1 MVVYNFKRITTVPS
15 AQNFVDIV
23 LSATQRRTPTEVH
36 THFAVSRI
44 RSFYMRKVKFA
55 QQTFHDR
62 LTLILDEFPVLD
74 DLHPFYADLL
84 NILYDKDH
92 YKLALGQLATARRL
106 IDNLA
111 QEHVRFLKYGDSL
124 YRCKQLKRAA
134 LGRMCTIIK
143 HQSASLAYL
152 EQVRQHLGRLP
163 SIDPASRTLICTG
176 FPNVGKSSLLNA
188 LTQADVDVQP
198 YAFTTKS
205 LFVGH
210 IDYEH
215 LRWQI
220 LDTPGILDHPLEQ
233 RNTIEMQGI
242 TALAHLRAAVLFVLD
257 ISETCGHTVAQQ
269 LALFDS
275 IRPLFAGKPLVV
287 ALNKV
292 DLVREAALPAD
303 ARALLD
309 ALRAQGVTLAP
320 MSTLTGEGVDDV
332 KRLACDSLLAQ
343 RTEEKLA
350 GAKAQ
355 SILTRL
361 HVALPQQRDRMA
373 RAPCIPHTVYAAR
386 AEKAEAARRAEA
398 AGESAPAPREL
409 TPAEREIEQERRDL
423 EVLARGENPWTDW
436 LKDHDKYLLAD
447 DAWKRDVVPEIIDG
461 MNIADYVDP
470 DIVARLEA
478 LEREED
484 MLVAQAAADGL
495 FDASDDEDVATARR
509 ADEVRGLRRVKAAE
523 NRLATG
529 GEGHRIARQ
538 IARPRTAEDLQKYLM
553 GLGIDPALAA
563 EAAKSA
569 AAKAQATAAGTVRKR
584 GRDIALKRAREEGDE
599 DEDEDEDDE
608 EEGAARGRR
617 RGRSEDAEEGRGMR
631 DEGEEDE
638 EEEKPLSRKAKRRA
652 LSMSRSRSM
661 APPRPMSLSAVSKA
675 NARVT
680 SVTGENDIKRVERL
694 QRRQYTH
701 LPHKGRSVDSDRRI
715 PDMKP
720 KHLYSGKRK
729 NGTHDRR

>member
-15 AQNFVDIV
+15 AKDFVDIV

-36 THFAVSRI
+36 KHFAVTRI

-163 SIDPASRTLICTG
+163 SIDPSSRTLICTG
-176 FPNVGKSSLLNA
+176 FPNVGKSSMLNC
-188 LTQADVDVQP
+188 LTKADVDVQP
-198 YAFTTKS
+198 YAFTTKN

-220 LDTPGILDHPLEQ
+220 IDTPGILDHPLEQ

-242 TALAHLRAAVLFVLD
+242 TALAHLRAAILFVLD
-257 ISETCGHTVAQQ
+257 ISETCGHSIEQQ
-269 LALFDS
+269 LALFQS

-287 ALNKV
+287 ALNKI
-292 DLVREAALPAD
+292 DLVREEDLPEES
-303 ARALLD
+303 RKLLNE
-309 ALRAQGVTLAP
+309 LRKQGVTLVP
-320 MSTLTGEGVDDV
+320 MSTLTGEGVMNV
-332 KRLACDSLLAQ
+332 QKTACDSLLAQ
-343 RTEEKLA
+343 RTEERLA
-350 GAKAQ
+350 GSKAQ

-361 HVALPQQRDRMA
+361 HVAVPQQRDNMQ
-373 RAPCIPHTVYAAR
+373 RAPCIPHTVIAAR
-386 AEKAEAARRAEA
+386 VAKAEKERS
-398 AGESAPAPREL
+398 GAPAVREL
-409 TPAEREIEQERRDL
+409 TPAEIEIEQERRDL
-423 EVLARGENPWTDW
+423 EMLERGENPWSDW
-436 LKDHDKYLLAD
+436 LKDHDKYFLEKEE
-447 DAWKRDVVPEIIDG
+447 WKKDVIPEIIDG
-461 MNIADYVDP
+461 MNIADFIDP
-470 DIVARLEA
+470 DIVSKLEA

-484 MLVAQAAADGL
+484 MLVAQAAAEGIYDE
-495 FDASDDEDVATARR
+495 SDEEDKEMAER
-509 ADEVRGLRRVKAAE
+509 AEAIHSKRMLKAAE
-523 NRLATG
+523 NRVAKK
-529 GEGHRIARQ
+529 GEARRIAKKT
-538 IARPRTAEDLQKYLM
+538 AAPRTAEDLQKYLM
-553 GLGIDPALAA
+553 SLGIDPALAA

-569 AAKAQATAAGTVRKR
+569 AAKANATSASTVRKR
-584 GRDIALKRAREEGDE
+584 GRDLAVRRGRDEDMDSDDE
-599 DEDEDEDDE
+599 DEDE
-608 EEGAARGRR
+608 EEGEGRGRR
-617 RGRSEDAEEGRGMR
+617 LRRIATDR
-631 DEGEEDE
+631 DEMKDEEEDE
-638 EEEKPLSRKAKRRA
+638 EDEEMAGLSRKAKRRA
-652 LSMSRSRSM
+652 LSLSRSRSVSV
-661 APPRPMSLSAVSKA
+661 ARPMSLSAISKLNDRA
-675 NARVT
+675 T
-680 SVTGENDIKRVERL
+680 SITGETDERRAEKL
-694 QRRQYTH
+694 RKVAHRKIRRE
-701 LPHKGRSVDSDRRI
+701 GRTGEADRRI
-715 PDMKP
+715 FNSMP
-720 KHLYSGKRK
+720 KHLFSGKRK

>member
-23 LSATQRRTPTEVH
+23 LSATQRKTPTEVH
-36 THFAVSRI
+36 THYAVSRI

-176 FPNVGKSSLLNA
+176 FPNVGKSSMLNA
-188 LTQADVDVQP
+188 LTNADVDVQP

-215 LRWQI
+215 LRWQV
-220 LDTPGILDHPLEQ
+220 LDTPGILDHPLEE

-242 TALAHLRAAVLFVLD
+242 TALAHLRAAILFVLD
-257 ISETCGHTVAQQ
+257 ISETCGHTIEQQ

-292 DLVREAALPAD
+292 DLVREDALPA
-303 ARALLD
+303 AQRALLD

-320 MSTLTGEGVDDV
+320 MSTLTREGVDAV

-361 HVALPQQRDRMA
+361 HVAVPQQRDNMQ

-386 AEKAEAARRAEA
+386 AEKAEAARRRAET
-398 AGESAPAPREL
+398 GAPAPREL
-409 TPAEREIEQERRDL
+409 TPAELEIEQERRDL
-423 EVLARGENPWTDW
+423 EMLERGENPWTDW
-436 LKDHDKYLLAD
+436 LKDHEKYFLEKD
-447 DAWKRDVVPEIIDG
+447 EWKKDVIPEIIDG
-461 MNIADYVDP
+461 MNIADFIDP

-484 MLVAQAAADGL
+484 MLVAQAAAEGL
-495 FDASDDEDVATARR
+495 FDASDDEDVALAAR
-509 ADEVRGLRRVKAAE
+509 ADEVRGLRRTKAAE
-523 NRLATG
+523 NRLRTG

-538 IARPRTAEDLQKYLM
+538 TAKPRTAEDLQKYLM

-563 EAAKSA
+563 EAARSA

-584 GRDIALKRAREEGDE
+584 GRDLARKRARDDDGD
-599 DEDEDEDDE
+599 DDSDDE
-608 EEGAARGRR
+608 SDDDEGGRARR
-617 RGRSEDAEEGRGMR
+617 RGRSEDAGEGRAMR
-631 DEGEEDE
+631 GGDEDEDE
-638 EEEKPLSRKAKRRA
+638 EEEEEMPLSRKAKRRA

-661 APPRPMSLSAVSKA
+661 APPRPMSLAAISKA
-675 NARVT
+675 NARATSITGVT
-680 SVTGENDIKRVERL
+680 ATKYAELL
-694 QRRQYTH
+694 QRRQYAH
-701 LPHKGRSVDSDRRI
+701 LPHRGHSVDSDRRI
-715 PDMKP
+715 PNMKP

>member
-1 MVVYNFKRITTVPS
+1 MVVYNFKKITTVPT
-15 AQNFVDIV
+15 AKDFIDIV

-36 THFAVSRI
+36 KQFAVSRI

-62 LTLILDEFPVLD
+62 LTLILEEFPVLD

-163 SIDPASRTLICTG
+163 SIDPSSRTLICTG
-176 FPNVGKSSLLNA
+176 FPNVGKSSMLNC
-188 LTQADVDVQP
+188 LTKADVDVQP

-205 LFVGH
+205 LYVGH

-215 LRWQI
+215 LRWQV
-220 LDTPGILDHPLEQ
+220 LDTPGILDHALDQ
-233 RNTIEMQGI
+233 RNTIEMQSI
-242 TALAHLRAAVLFVLD
+242 TALAHLRAAILFVLD
-257 ISETCGHTVAQQ
+257 ISETCGHTIEQQ

-287 ALNKV
+287 ALNKI
-292 DLVREAALPAD
+292 DLVREADLPPET
-303 ARALLD
+303 RKLFD
-309 ALRAQGVTLAP
+309 ALRKQGVTLAE

-332 KRLACDSLLAQ
+332 KKMACDSLLAQ
-343 RTEEKLA
+343 RTEERLA

-361 HVALPQQRDRMA
+361 HVAVPQQRDTMQ
-373 RAPCIPHTVYAAR
+373 RAPCIPHTVIAERAAK
-386 AEKAEAARRAEA
+386 AEKERQGGGMAAV
-398 AGESAPAPREL
+398 REL

-423 EVLARGENPWTDW
+423 EMLERGENPWSDW
-436 LKDHDKYLLAD
+436 LKDHEKYFLEKEE
-447 DAWKRDVVPEIIDG
+447 WKKDVIPEIIDG
-461 MNIADYVDP
+461 MNIADFIDP
-470 DIVARLEA
+470 DIVSKLEA

-495 FDASDDEDVATARR
+495 FDESDDEDKEMEKRAEEVFAKRMLKATENRIAKKGEARR
-509 ADEVRGLRRVKAAE
+509 MAKKTAA
-523 NRLATG
+523 
-529 GEGHRIARQ
+529 
-538 IARPRTAEDLQKYLM
+538 PRTAEDLQKYLM
-553 GLGIDPALAA
+553 SLGIDPALAS

-569 AAKAQATAAGTVRKR
+569 AAKATATASSTIRKR
-584 GRDIALKRAREEGDE
+584 GRDLAVKRARDQEMDSDDE
-599 DEDEDEDDE
+599 DEEDEMNDGGRVGRARERRRGGSDDEEGEEEELDEDEME
-608 EEGAARGRR
+608 AG
-617 RGRSEDAEEGRGMR
+617 
-631 DEGEEDE
+631 
-638 EEEKPLSRKAKRRA
+638 LSRKAKRRA
-652 LSMSRSRSM
+652 LSMSRSRSRS
-661 APPRPMSLSAVSKA
+661 APRPMSMSAISKLA
-675 NARVT
+675 QRET
-680 SVTGENDIKRVERL
+680 SITGETDT
-694 QRRQYTH
+694 RRAEKLKKVAH
-701 LPHKGRSVDSDRRI
+701 SKLRREGRKGEADRRVFN
-715 PDMKP
+715 MMP
-720 KHLYSGKRK
+720 KHLFSGKRK